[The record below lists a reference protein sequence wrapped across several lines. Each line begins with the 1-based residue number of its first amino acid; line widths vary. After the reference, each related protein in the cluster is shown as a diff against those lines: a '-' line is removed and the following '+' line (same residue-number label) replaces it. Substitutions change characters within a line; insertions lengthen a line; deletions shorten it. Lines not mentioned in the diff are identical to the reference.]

1 MILERA
7 VSSGPFDQHSSGMA
21 GQMND
26 TPVLEIRGVGKSFPN
41 VRALANLTFEVRRGE
56 VMAFVGENGAGKS
69 TLLKILSGDYEL
81 DEGTVLL
88 DGQEVSHVNPR
99 EARKA
104 GFRLVRQEPEIVP
117 HVSAAENIFVG
128 ELPQRRGVVDF
139 VALRA
144 EALSLLEECG
154 FAHFL
159 DLAAD
164 GDTLSPAQRHIVEI
178 ARALKP
184 GVKVIAF
191 DEPTSSLTAEET
203 ERLFKLIRMLRDRGL
218 GVIYVTHRL
227 HEVMA
232 ISDRI
237 VVLRDGKLIG
247 IKETARTTPDEVVRM
262 MVGRDLS
269 YGFNR
274 EESTRTEVVLDVR
287 NLSSRWHKDISFKI
301 HAGEILGFAGLVGA
315 GRTELAKVIFG
326 AFHRRSG
333 EIRIG
338 GRLAHIRSPSD
349 AIRANIGFAPED
361 RKGEGLILVRSVI
374 ENASMAVFSVLS
386 RWGVLRSKMMIETV
400 APLIASLEIKTPSL
414 EQEVG
419 KLSGGNQQ
427 KVVLARWLA
436 AKPKVLILD
445 EPTRAVDVGAK
456 AEIYRLIDNL
466 AKNGIAIMLISS
478 EMPELLALADR
489 IVVMQGGRISDPIE
503 KIDASEERIL
513 NFALGQSAVQAGT
526 IQ

>member
-1 MILERA
+1 MT
-7 VSSGPFDQHSSGMA
+7 
-21 GQMND
+21 D
-26 TPVLEIRGVGKSFPN
+26 TPVVDIRGVGKAFPN
-41 VRALANLTFEVRRGE
+41 VRALADLTFEVRRGE

-69 TLLKILSGDYEL
+69 TLLKILSGDYQL
-81 DEGTVLL
+81 DEGKVLL
-88 DGQEVSHVNPR
+88 DGEETSHANPR
-99 EARKA
+99 EAREA

-117 HVSAAENIFVG
+117 HISAAENIFVG
-128 ELPQRRGVVDF
+128 ELPHRRGVVDF
-139 VALRA
+139 ARLHEDARA
-144 EALSLLEECG
+144 LLEECG
-154 FAHFL
+154 FAGL
-159 DLAAD
+159 IDLNAL
-164 GDTLSPAQRHIVEI
+164 GDTLSPAQKHIVEI

-191 DEPTSSLTAEET
+191 DEPTSSLTSDET
-203 ERLFKLIRMLRDRGL
+203 ERLFALIRKLRARGL

-227 HEVMA
+227 HEVME

-237 VVLRDGKLIG
+237 VVLRDGRLVG
-247 IKETARTTPDEVVRM
+247 VRETASVTPDDVVRM

-269 YGFNR
+269 YGFSR
-274 EESTRTEVVLDVR
+274 AETTRPDVVLEVN
-287 NLSSRWHKDISFKI
+287 NLSSRYHENISFRI

-326 AFHRRSG
+326 DIHRRGG
-333 EIRIG
+333 EVIVAG
-338 GRLAHIRSPSD
+338 QKTHIRAPSD
-349 AIRANIGFAPED
+349 AISASIGFAPED
-361 RKGEGLILVRSVI
+361 RKGEGLILVRSVM
-374 ENASMAVFSVLS
+374 ENASMAVFSRLA
-386 RWGVLRSKMMIETV
+386 RFGVLRNRMMVDTV
-400 APLIASLEIKTPSL
+400 SPLIDSLEIKTPSL

-466 AKNGIAIMLISS
+466 AKSGIAIMLISS

-489 IVVMQGGRISDPIE
+489 IVVMHGGRLSDPIE
-503 KIDASEERIL
+503 KSEASEERIL
-513 NFALGQSAVQAGT
+513 NAALGQQAA
-526 IQ
+526 

>member
-1 MILERA
+1 MSDI
-7 VSSGPFDQHSSGMA
+7 
-21 GQMND
+21 
-26 TPVLEIRGVGKSFPN
+26 PVLEIRGVGKSFPN
-41 VRALANLTFEVRRGE
+41 VRALANLTFDVRGGE

-81 DEGTVLL
+81 DEGSVLL
-88 DGQEVSHVNPR
+88 AGQEVSHASPR
-99 EARKA
+99 EARRA

-139 VALRA
+139 KTLRA
-144 EALSLLEECG
+144 EARVLLEECG
-154 FAHFL
+154 FSQFL
-159 DLAAD
+159 RIDEL

-178 ARALKP
+178 AKALKP

-203 ERLFKLIRMLRDRGL
+203 ERLFNLIRRLRDRGL

-237 VVLRDGKLIG
+237 AILRDGRLVAVR
-247 IKETARTTPDEVVRM
+247 ETATTTPDEVVRM

-269 YGFNR
+269 YGFARQETTR
-274 EESTRTEVVLDVR
+274 EDVVLEVL
-287 NLSSRWHKDISFKI
+287 NLSSRWHHDVSFKI
-301 HAGEILGFAGLVGA
+301 RAGEIVGFAGLVGA

-333 EIRIG
+333 EVRIG
-338 GRLAHIRSPSD
+338 GQVVNIKSPSD

-374 ENASMAVFSVLS
+374 ENASMAVFSTLS
-386 RWGVLRSKMMIETV
+386 RWGILRSKMMIDTV
-400 APLIASLEIKTPSL
+400 SPLIASLEIKTPSL

-466 AKNGIAIMLISS
+466 AKGGIAIMLISS

-489 IVVMQGGRISDPIE
+489 IIVMHHGRISGPIE
-503 KIDASEERIL
+503 KRDASEEIIL
-513 NFALGQSAVQAGT
+513 NAALGQNAA
-526 IQ
+526 

>member
-1 MILERA
+1 MT
-7 VSSGPFDQHSSGMA
+7 DM
-21 GQMND
+21 
-26 TPVLEIRGVGKSFPN
+26 PVVDIRGVGKAFPN
-41 VRALANLTFEVRRGE
+41 VRALADLTFDVRRGE

-69 TLLKILSGDYEL
+69 TLLKILSGDYQL
-81 DEGTVLL
+81 DEGKVLL
-88 DGQEVSHVNPR
+88 DGEETSHVNPL
-99 EARKA
+99 EARRA

-117 HVSAAENIFVG
+117 HISAAENIFVG
-128 ELPQRRGVVDF
+128 ELPHKRGVVDF
-139 VALRA
+139 AKLHADARA
-144 EALSLLEECG
+144 LLEECG
-154 FAHFL
+154 FAGL
-159 DLAAD
+159 IDPMAS
-164 GDTLSPAQRHIVEI
+164 GDTLSPAQKHIVEI

-191 DEPTSSLTAEET
+191 DEPTSSLTADET
-203 ERLFKLIRMLRDRGL
+203 DRLFALIRKLRDRGL

-237 VVLRDGKLIG
+237 AVLRDGRLVG
-247 IKETARTTPDEVVRM
+247 VRETAAVTPDEIVRM

-269 YGFNR
+269 YGFSR
-274 EESTRTEVVLDVR
+274 AETTRPEVVLEVS
-287 NLSSRWHKDISFKI
+287 NLASRYHENISFKI

-326 AFHRRSG
+326 
-333 EIRIG
+333 EIRKRHG
-338 GRLAHIRSPSD
+338 DVVVAGQHTRIRSPSD
-349 AIRANIGFAPED
+349 AIAANIGFAPED
-361 RKGEGLILVRSVI
+361 RKSEGLILVRSVM
-374 ENASMAVFSVLS
+374 ENASMAVFSRLA
-386 RWGVLRSKMMIETV
+386 RFGILRNRMMVDTV
-400 APLIASLEIKTPSL
+400 SPLIASLEIKTPSL

-456 AEIYRLIDNL
+456 AEIYRLIDSL
-466 AKNGIAIMLISS
+466 ARSGIAIMLISS

-489 IVVMQGGRISDPIE
+489 IVVMHGGRLSAPIE
-503 KIDASEERIL
+503 KRDASEERIL
-513 NFALGQSAVQAGT
+513 NAALGQQAA
-526 IQ
+526 